1 MRTLLMGATVA
12 LLAAAAWA
20 QPPEG
25 PMTVRVT
32 DVVAEASETISLSL
46 DDLPAAT
53 PAAGLGALDMRAAV
67 RAQARA
73 PAVMVE
79 VTLQDLRAED
89 RAVDLDVT
97 LPMDLT
103 GWTWWHD
110 INAFE
115 PIDAASQFAERRYP
129 LVVVTSNAGGLAMAI
144 EPDQPVVYEL
154 RGAAEGLTLHARLG
168 LTPLGEGDL
177 KSAAHV
183 RLYLYPVDAEWG
195 FRDAL
200 ATYYALF
207 PAAFER
213 LAMDEGQWLFAFEN
227 TRLPNPSHYAY
238 HEGGPGG
245 WQYDEEHGIGTYPY
259 TEVSS
264 RTVTMHR
271 LPSDREDAFVAW
283 DEYRQDQELALAGW
297 GMRGGVADDTV
308 ARTGGRSLR
317 CAKDDPGAWVGAVQD
332 VMVDQQAAEPVT
344 ISGWLKAQ
352 DVTGASDR
360 EVSLY
365 GDVLLQSG
373 EWLFGQIAAFEP
385 GTHDWQQATWTVE
398 TDRPVRMVRLHCLF
412 RAGHTGT
419 VWFDDIAIT
428 VASKPGE
435 NLALNPSFEEIGINP
450 NVAAIDAYHVEAS
463 DGHPV
468 FSIRTDLSS
477 DVKPTTPLKLLRFCL
492 NPSPYLRRAEGAE
505 LPPGP
510 RSIENYLSMIERIP
524 ALDGA
529 YIDSVSAWATRELDY
544 RREHFYCV
552 RHSFTYDPESKRV
565 VAPGKHYTYDFLHE
579 LGEALHPLG
588 RWVFTNI
595 HNTMDTFLLYAV
607 SDVPGIESS
616 ITNHERFAYI
626 RSASYQKPAVLLNF
640 LNLHGFEMRA
650 KHDLHWRMAM
660 LYGLYPSIGRRCD
673 EAYELYGDLYRRF
686 MPSLKRISAAG
697 WEPVTHAV
705 CDPPGPRVERFG
717 SSPAEGLFFSVYNE
731 ADEDYTGKLV
741 LDARAFGLRGTP
753 VACDTTT
760 GWLMPVAIAGG
771 AATCPLPI
779 EPAEVAVVQVGSPET
794 IAATAQAEL
803 DEIVVDLRRL
813 EGETPDDVAERV
825 CELRGRIVGMDGLP
839 PQPPTAETLEALAAL
854 CNDAGVAARTLTG
867 ETPGQALLRAMMLVA
882 RRDGA
887 AHAPAD
893 LVISGR
899 AVAGETGAM
908 DLRVGGETSPDA
920 LYLMRDAAGLRV
932 VDHEFAWPTEGYG
945 PGMVDLFGVAGG
957 DRPGAVMRTLAF
969 RQAVEVELETDA
981 PLAPAA
987 ERVLIARCHNNSS
1000 RAREITVR
1008 AEAPDPW
1015 ALTPAQHT
1023 VDVPAYGSAELEFTM
1038 RAPEGQV
1045 RVLPV
1050 RVVAEAG
1057 PDSFEGE
1064 TVALCGA
1071 PAQLDPNLARVEGV
1085 AVAVDSSYQGYGPAP
1100 LADGRVWPA
1109 GVQWAERAWASAE
1122 SGGDHWIELAWP
1134 RPVELSR
1141 VIVYWNVEADAVYA
1155 AQSVVVKVE
1164 RDGVWNPVATADPAP
1179 GEAATQILLSP
1190 TEARSIRVVQPAG
1203 MGSALRPNLMWV
1215 TEVQV
1220 GQR

>member
-67 RAQARA
+67 RAQARG
-73 PAVMVE
+73 PTVMVE

-450 NVAAIDAYHVEAS
+450 NVAPELRGDRHQPERRRHRRLPRRGVRRPSGVLDPHRPVVGRQADDSAEAAAFLPQPQPVPAPGRGRRAAAGPAQHRELPQHDRENPGARWRLHRQRERVGDARA
-463 DGHPV
+463 GLPA
-468 FSIRTDLSS
+468 RAL
-477 DVKPTTPLKLLRFCL
+477 LLRPPQL
-492 NPSPYLRRAEGAE
+492 HLR
-505 LPPGP
+505 PGEQARGRP
-510 RSIENYLSMIERIP
+510 R
-524 ALDGA
+524 
-529 YIDSVSAWATRELDY
+529 
-544 RREHFYCV
+544 
-552 RHSFTYDPESKRV
+552 
-565 VAPGKHYTYDFLHE
+565 
-579 LGEALHPLG
+579 EALHLRLPPRTRRGAAPAGPVGVHEHPQHHGHLPALRGLG
-588 RWVFTNI
+588 RAR
-595 HNTMDTFLLYAV
+595 HR
-607 SDVPGIESS
+607 E
-616 ITNHERFAYI
+616 
-626 RSASYQKPAVLLNF
+626 
-640 LNLHGFEMRA
+640 LH
-650 KHDLHWRMAM
+650 H
-660 LYGLYPSIGRRCD
+660 
-673 EAYELYGDLYRRF
+673 
-686 MPSLKRISAAG
+686 
-697 WEPVTHAV
+697 
-705 CDPPGPRVERFG
+705 
-717 SSPAEGLFFSVYNE
+717 
-731 ADEDYTGKLV
+731 
-741 LDARAFGLRGTP
+741 
-753 VACDTTT
+753 
-760 GWLMPVAIAGG
+760 
-771 AATCPLPI
+771 
-779 EPAEVAVVQVGSPET
+779 
-794 IAATAQAEL
+794 
-803 DEIVVDLRRL
+803 
-813 EGETPDDVAERV
+813 
-825 CELRGRIVGMDGLP
+825 
-839 PQPPTAETLEALAAL
+839 QP
-854 CNDAGVAARTLTG
+854 
-867 ETPGQALLRAMMLVA
+867 
-882 RRDGA
+882 
-887 AHAPAD
+887 
-893 LVISGR
+893 
-899 AVAGETGAM
+899 
-908 DLRVGGETSPDA
+908 
-920 LYLMRDAAGLRV
+920 
-932 VDHEFAWPTEGYG
+932 
-945 PGMVDLFGVAGG
+945 
-957 DRPGAVMRTLAF
+957 
-969 RQAVEVELETDA
+969 
-981 PLAPAA
+981 
-987 ERVLIARCHNNSS
+987 
-1000 RAREITVR
+1000 
-1008 AEAPDPW
+1008 
-1015 ALTPAQHT
+1015 
-1023 VDVPAYGSAELEFTM
+1023 
-1038 RAPEGQV
+1038 
-1045 RVLPV
+1045 
-1050 RVVAEAG
+1050 
-1057 PDSFEGE
+1057 
-1064 TVALCGA
+1064 
-1071 PAQLDPNLARVEGV
+1071 
-1085 AVAVDSSYQGYGPAP
+1085 
-1100 LADGRVWPA
+1100 
-1109 GVQWAERAWASAE
+1109 
-1122 SGGDHWIELAWP
+1122 
-1134 RPVELSR
+1134 
-1141 VIVYWNVEADAVYA
+1141 
-1155 AQSVVVKVE
+1155 
-1164 RDGVWNPVATADPAP
+1164 
-1179 GEAATQILLSP
+1179 
-1190 TEARSIRVVQPAG
+1190 
-1203 MGSALRPNLMWV
+1203 
-1215 TEVQV
+1215 
-1220 GQR
+1220 